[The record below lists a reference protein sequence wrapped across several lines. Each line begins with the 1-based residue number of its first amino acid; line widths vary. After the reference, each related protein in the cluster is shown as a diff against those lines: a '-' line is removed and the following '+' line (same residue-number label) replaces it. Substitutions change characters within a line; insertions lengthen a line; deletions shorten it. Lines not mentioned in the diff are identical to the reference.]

1 MISTIQEDGRM
12 DNSLRYHPGAE
23 CPWGSVEAPWQPA
36 AIRAGHALVQHV
48 HGFSRDLP
56 AQKTQ
61 SLPECEIWS
70 PIQGLLAASRK
81 LPERQS
87 RP

>member
-1 MISTIQEDGRM
+1 MVSTIQEDGRM

-56 AQKTQ
+56 A
-61 SLPECEIWS
+61 
-70 PIQGLLAASRK
+70 
-81 LPERQS
+81 
-87 RP
+87 